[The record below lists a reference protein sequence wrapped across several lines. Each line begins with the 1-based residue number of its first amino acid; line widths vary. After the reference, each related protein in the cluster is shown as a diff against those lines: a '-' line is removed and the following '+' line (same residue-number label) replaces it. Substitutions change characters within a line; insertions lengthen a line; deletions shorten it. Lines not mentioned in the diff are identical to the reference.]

1 MNPSSYS
8 TETQFLEKKSLK
20 VVIGKSADFG
30 ELAKDCV
37 CLANAKGGIIAIGIE
52 DNSAEPPA
60 DQKIS
65 VELHEK
71 IQKRIGEL
79 TVNVAIAPQLHT
91 AQNGGEYIRLIVSRS
106 NSIASTSDGHYY
118 IRIADTCKPLLGDDV
133 SRLLNE
139 RAATP
144 WETLTN
150 LEVPRDRIDTAK
162 TQKFCQDIRNSDRV
176 KSSVKEKTDAEL
188 LDHYSLTQGEWLTNL
203 GILCIGQRSDR
214 ARLGTAPVIQFLK
227 YDEQERKVNKLVW
240 DDFSLSPLELVPT
253 VWQEIP
259 DFRERYELPDGL
271 FRQTLPLYDETVVRE
286 LLVNALVH
294 RPYTQRGDIFINLFR
309 DRLEIVN
316 AGTLP
321 LGVTPQNILHTTV
334 RRNDQL
340 ARVFHDLKFMER
352 EGSGFDKI
360 YEVLLSQGRS
370 LPEISEGEALDRVQ
384 VTIYRKILKQDV
396 IDFIAQIDA
405 QYQLTQRERITL
417 CLLAQHES
425 LNARELGKLL
435 TLPEDNHA
443 ISPWLGKL
451 LSNYEL
457 VKQSGKGQATRYYI
471 DPELLRS
478 TQLRIK
484 TTLQRIEPHRLEA
497 LILEDLRHYPKSSI
511 SAIQDRIAPELLR
524 SRIKRALEK
533 MVQDKT
539 IDFEGENRGRRYSL
553 TANSN

>member
-20 VVIGKSADFG
+20 VVTGKSADLG

-65 VELHEK
+65 VELREK

-91 AQNGGEYIRLIVSRS
+91 ATNGGEYIRLIVSRS

-162 TQKFCQDIRNSDRV
+162 AQKFCQDIRNSDRV

-188 LDHYSLTQGEWLTNL
+188 LDHYFLTQGEWLTNL

-259 DFRERYELPDGL
+259 DFRERYELPNGL
-271 FRQTLPLYDETVVRE
+271 FRQTIPLYDETVVRE

-334 RRNDQL
+334 RRNEHL

-384 VTIYRKILKQDV
+384 VTIYRQILKQDV
-396 IDFIAQIDA
+396 IDFIAQINA

-425 LNARELGKLL
+425 LSSRELGQLL

-443 ISPWLGKL
+443 IAPWLGKL
-451 LSNYEL
+451 TVYEL

-478 TQLRIK
+478 TQLSIK
-484 TTLQRIEPHRLEA
+484 TTLQRIETHRLEA
-497 LILEDLRHYPKSSI
+497 LILEDLRHYPQSSI
-511 SAIQDRIAPELLR
+511 SEIHKRTAPELPL
-524 SRIKRALEK
+524 SRFKRTLKHLTTNQSIKA
-533 MVQDKT
+533 
-539 IDFEGENRGRRYSL
+539 EGENRWRRYSIDQ
-553 TANSN
+553 NH